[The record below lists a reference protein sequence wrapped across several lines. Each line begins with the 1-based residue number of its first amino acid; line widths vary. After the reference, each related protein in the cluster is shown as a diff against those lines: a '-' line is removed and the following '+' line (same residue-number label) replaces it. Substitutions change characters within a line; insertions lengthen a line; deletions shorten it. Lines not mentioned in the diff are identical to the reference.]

1 MTSPADLA
9 AVTKNVYGGGTYT
22 KPADIADAPGKCRY
36 DKTDPYGGTFR
47 AYLAQDW
54 PESLVGKVVGVSVDT
69 NGKVVIGD
77 GTDQGLTATTSG
89 IVGLVVL
96 TQAHK
101 VSEGQIDVMRFG
113 CIVGFS
119 PTKFDTSKAA
129 TVAGGAN
136 EPGFAGTKYYV
147 DAVHGIV
154 SSTATGNA
162 FVGATVGSDRLE
174 VSVQYA

>member
-1 MTSPADLA
+1 MAAPSDLST
-9 AVTKNVYGGGTYT
+9 VTKNVYGGGTYT
-22 KPADIADAPGKCRY
+22 APAGIVAAAGKCRY

-54 PESLVGKVVGVSVDT
+54 PAELVGKVVGVSVDP
-69 NGKVVIGD
+69 NGKVVVGD
-77 GTDQGLTATTSG
+77 GTDQGLTATKSG
-89 IVGLVVL
+89 IVGVVVL

-101 VSEGQIDVMRFG
+101 VNEGQIDVMRFG
-113 CIVGFS
+113 CIVGFN
-119 PTKFDTSKAA
+119 PTKFDTTKAA

-136 EPGFAGTKYYV
+136 EPGIAGTKYYV

-154 SSTATGNA
+154 STAAGGV

-174 VSVQYA
+174 VSVQYS